1 MKNWIIGACLF
12 AVAAIICLVW
22 INSGANHVNASE
34 TAKLLVE
41 KSGNEFVLKLEEFG
55 EITRSA
61 SEIKNEKLINLP
73 ESKGKVII
81 WNEASVDANN
91 AEQII
96 HKCAISLDGTKI
108 NVVKEV
114 SYDILL
120 RFEKFDPLVKTSQVP
135 DALAARNAGKDEAT
149 YIVQF
154 VSQPLDEY
162 QTIIAKLGGKRY
174 TYLANHS
181 YLMIMN
187 AETKAKVESL
197 PFVRWVGQYHPAY
210 KLEDFLI
217 DGITRNNLP
226 KMRYNVMLLERG
238 AEMQNKVA
246 ASINATGGKIN
257 LTIPQ
262 GYRFEATLTPE
273 QLSALAQEN
282 EVLFIDRWSKPEN
295 DMDLVR
301 NVGGANFIE
310 NTLGFTGQGVRG
322 EVLDAGVLATHTDF
336 NSGLPLLAHGSNNVD
351 SHGTATY
358 GINFGRGTTSAAGK
372 GMLPEAQGIFADY
385 DFLTNRYT
393 HTEQLKQAPYF
404 AVYQSNSWGSA
415 LTTAYTTISAEMDD
429 ILFKNDI
436 LILNSQSNA
445 GTQSSRPQA
454 WAKNVVSIGGV
465 RHFNT
470 PSFDDD
476 RWQNGGSTGPAADGR
491 IKPDLAYFYDSVT
504 TTTSTNNT
512 AYTTSFGGTSA
523 ATPITAGHF
532 GIFFQMWHNGMFG
545 NTPRATVFESAP
557 HMTTSK
563 AIMINNA
570 VPWNIDA
577 PSDVTRIRQ
586 GWGRADLQN
595 LYQNRNK
602 MLIID
607 ETDVVTNLQTQRYS
621 ININDSTKPLKAT
634 MTFADPMGN
643 PASAQSRINN
653 LSLKVTAPNGTVY
666 WGNNGMLTSRWTT
679 AGGTENNVDTLEN
692 VFIEAPATGL
702 WIVEVSATE
711 LVQDARPET
720 AGTIDADYA
729 LVVSYARQTQNS
741 VKFDFEGD
749 GKSDISIFR
758 PALGQWWYSRSSD
771 NGTRAF
777 QFGTTTD
784 KIVPADYTGDGKTDI
799 ATFTPSTG
807 TWNILRS
814 DDSTFYGF
822 PFGGSGDITAPADY
836 DGDGKAD
843 PAVFRTSNSTWF
855 VLKSSGGTTIQQ
867 FGASGDAPA
876 VADYDG
882 DGKADLAIYRVA
894 LGQWW
899 RVNSSDGSNRAFTFG
914 TSADKPIQGDYTGDG
929 KADIA
934 FFRPTS
940 GEWFVL
946 RSEDSSFYSFP
957 FGASG
962 DIPSSGDYDGD
973 GKFDAAVF
981 RSSNATWYM
990 NRSTSGVGIVGFGAN
1005 GDQPVPNAFVP

>member
-1 MKNWIIGACLF
+1 MKNWIIGLCLF
-12 AVAAIICLVW
+12 ASAAIVCSVY
-22 INSGANHVNASE
+22 INQTLNHVSASE
-34 TAKLLVE
+34 TSKLKVE

-55 EITRSA
+55 EIARSGN
-61 SEIKNEKLINLP
+61 EIKNEKLIYLP
-73 ESKGKVII
+73 ESNGRVIT
-81 WNEASVDANN
+81 WNETAVDANQT
-91 AEQII
+91 EQVIY
-96 HKCAISLDGTKI
+96 KCAISLDGTKI
-108 NVVKEV
+108 NVVKEI

-120 RFEKFDPLVKTSQVP
+120 RFEKFDPLVKIPQVP
-135 DALAARNAGKDEAT
+135 EALVAKTAIKDDAT

-162 QTIIAKLGGKRY
+162 QTIINKLGGKRY

-197 PFVRWVGQYHPAY
+197 PFVRWVGQYQPAY
-210 KLEDFLI
+210 KLEEFLI
-217 DGITRNNLP
+217 EGITRNNLP
-226 KMRYNVMLLERG
+226 KMRYNIMLLERG
-238 AEMQNKVA
+238 AEMQSKVA
-246 ASINATGGKIN
+246 ERIRATGGKVN
-257 LTIPQ
+257 LVVPE

-358 GINFGRGTTSAAGK
+358 GINFGRGTTSAPGK
-372 GMLPEAQGIFADY
+372 GMLPDAQGIFADY

-393 HTEQLKQAPYF
+393 HTAQLKQAPYF

-429 ILFKNDI
+429 ILFQNDI
-436 LILNSQSNA
+436 VILNSQSNA
-445 GTQSSRPQA
+445 GNQSSRPQA

-470 PSFDDD
+470 PNFDDD

-491 IKPDLAYFYDSVT
+491 IKPDLAYFYDSVL
-504 TTTSTNNT
+504 TTTSTSNT
-512 AYTTSFGGTSA
+512 AYTSTFGGTSA

-532 GIFFQMWHNGMFG
+532 GIFFQMWHNGLFG

-602 MLIID
+602 MLIVD
-607 ETDVVTNLQTQRYS
+607 ETDVLTNLQTRRYN
-621 ININDSTKPLKAT
+621 INITDSSKPLKAT

-666 WGNNGMLTSRWTT
+666 WGNSGMLTNRWTT
-679 AGGTENNVDTLEN
+679 SGGTENNIDTVEN
-692 VFIEAPATGL
+692 VFIEAPATGI

-711 LVQDARPET
+711 LVQDARLET
-720 AGTIDADYA
+720 AGVIDADYA
-729 LVVSYARQTQNS
+729 LIVSYARQNS

-758 PALGQWWYSRSSD
+758 PSLGQWWYLQSS
-771 NGTRAF
+771 NNANRTF
-777 QFGTTTD
+777 QFGSSTD
-784 KIVPADYTGDGKTDI
+784 KLVPADYTGDGKTDI
-799 ATFTPSTG
+799 ATFNPSTS
-807 TWNILRS
+807 TWSIMRS
-814 DDSTFYGF
+814 EDSTFYGF
-822 PFGGSGDITAPADY
+822 PFGTSGDIAAPADY

-843 PAVFRTSNSTWF
+843 AAVFRTSNSTWF
-855 VLKSSGGTTIQQ
+855 ISKSSGGTTITP
-867 FGASGDAPA
+867 FGASGDKPT

-899 RVNSSDGSNRAFTFG
+899 YLRSSDGSNRAFQFG
-914 TSADKPIQGDYTGDG
+914 TSTDKPIQGDYTGDG
-929 KADIA
+929 KADLA
-934 FFRPTS
+934 FFRPST
-940 GEWFVL
+940 GEWFIL
-946 RSEDSSFYSFP
+946 RSEDSTFYGFP
-957 FGASG
+957 FGANG
-962 DIPSSGDYDGD
+962 DIPASGDYDGD
-973 GKFDAAVF
+973 GRFDAAVF
-981 RSSNATWYM
+981 RPTNTTWYL
-990 NRSTSGVGIVGFGAN
+990 NRSTSGIGIVGFGAT
-1005 GDQPVPNAFVP
+1005 GDLAVPNAFVP